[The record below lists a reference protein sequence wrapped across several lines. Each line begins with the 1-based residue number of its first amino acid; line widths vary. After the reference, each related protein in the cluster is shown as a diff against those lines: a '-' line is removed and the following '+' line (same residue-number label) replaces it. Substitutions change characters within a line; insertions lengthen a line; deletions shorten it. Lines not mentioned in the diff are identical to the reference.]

1 MLCASARLSL
11 NKKDVIGAYKALKKA
26 LDALAAPEIT
36 DEILSLAADQK
47 QFEEVNG

>member
-1 MLCASARLSL
+1 MSL